1 MSVRNYNN
9 AVTLLLNL
17 TAAAGRISALLER
30 VRHDGRDGPNDQ
42 EMLDLHLA
50 DDLQRAALV
59 AAIEGAKT
67 GS

>member
-9 AVTLLLNL
+9 ALTLLLNL
-17 TAAAGRISALLER
+17 SAATGKISALLQQVQVE
-30 VRHDGRDGPNDQ
+30 GRTGPSDA
-42 EMLDLHLA
+42 ELA
-50 DDLQRAALV
+50 ALGLSDDLQRAALV